1 MPVSSEE
8 NKDIAKKW
16 IDDLHAKRVLDVGV
30 GQGTYAD
37 LARTPEQHW
46 YGIEAYYPYVEQFNL
61 EGKYD
66 EVIIG
71 DARYINYTKLGLF
84 DLIICGDMLEHLTKD
99 GSKELIQTFLTSC
112 KHLLLCFPVLHLD
125 QHDDMNPFEE
135 HIDHWGYREM
145 KDYLGDRVE
154 DSIEGEILAY
164 FKVKG
169 NL

>member
-84 DLIICGDMLEHLTKD
+84 DLIIIGDCVEHMEKQD
-99 GSKELIQTFLTSC
+99 SHE
-112 KHLLLCFPVLHLD
+112 LLLELLKHTKYLLVSFPVLHLD
-125 QHDDMNPFEE
+125 QHDDSNPFEE
-135 HIDHWGYREM
+135 HIGHYGYIEM
-145 KDYLGDRVE
+145 QQFMSGKIVK
-154 DSIEGEILAY
+154 SIEGDILAY
-164 FKVKG
+164 F
-169 NL
+169 LISDEL